1 MWQRVCHEPASIEQP
16 AVFERPVSFDEGV
29 AQIQPRIDQWPSCA
43 FCFLKAVPFRFVAAG
58 FSAPFQGMAC
68 EGPMLEWAYA

>member
-1 MWQRVCHEPASIEQP
+1 MAKLRHLK
-16 AVFERPVSFDEGV
+16 V
-29 AQIQPRIDQWPSCA
+29 A
-43 FCFLKAVPFRFVAAG
+43 PFRFVAAG